1 MAWPMAAIISAA
13 FSMVVQTGVVDGG
26 WARGHLGGTVE
37 RYGKGCG
44 GGHKGSQKNSAWA
57 LKPNATPRGFNSGKV
72 TGELGGS
79 GESGRGQWRI
89 RERSV
94 ERIKNPNK
102 GEWALFIESPRA
114 RGAPA
119 ALQAGPGSAAAQ
131 ANCRVRELA
140 QIRKKPGHMRYHS
153 TQQDKIKATEVTA
166 GESQPSRESWFGEC
180 VSPCCN
186 RGADQQPGNE
196 ITSSKRV
203 GNACVQLPKQQ
214 QGLQNVT
221 PVLCLIEKI

>member
-1 MAWPMAAIISAA
+1 MQHP
-13 FSMVVQTGVVDGG
+13 GG
-26 WARGHLGGTVE
+26 LIVGRLQGSLGGQ
-37 RYGKGCG
+37 
-44 GGHKGSQKNSAWA
+44 GS
-57 LKPNATPRGFNSGKV
+57 L
-72 TGELGGS
+72 GEVS
-79 GESGRGQWRI
+79 GENQGEVSGENKKI
-89 RERSV
+89 
-94 ERIKNPNK
+94 PNK

-221 PVLCLIEKI
+221 IPPTQACSVLDA